1 MGGSRR
7 QVPLIADP
15 KNRIYRGLD
24 PRTMPAN
31 QDRVE
36 TVQIAEPGLYLVICA
51 VLPHFFDAA
60 KMQFVMFGYVN
71 VVGNDG

>member
-1 MGGSRR
+1 
-7 QVPLIADP
+7 
-15 KNRIYRGLD
+15 
-24 PRTMPAN
+24 MPAN

-36 TVQIAEPGLYLVICA
+36 TVQIAERGLYLVICA

-60 KMQFVMFGYVN
+60 KMQFVMFGFVN